1 MKILIFTVT
10 AGEGHNSMAK
20 ALIEQ
25 IRAEAGEAAEIE
37 VVDIFKAY
45 AGKFK
50 FRVID
55 RGYLLACRYLMGVF
69 NLIFR
74 ILQRGDPKKWERS
87 PAQRFVRKE
96 TPKILEKIRA
106 FQPDAVVCTH
116 FAPAMA
122 ITNLRKTE
130 RIPARVCE
138 ILFDF
143 VLHPFW
149 ECTTG
154 VDVIFT
160 PHECFTRPLIEKG
173 FRPEQILPLG
183 LPVRAA
189 FSRRI
194 PKAEARQKLGLS
206 DRFTVM
212 VMLGGGGMGGSRKIL
227 KQLLRVKT
235 PLQILMVNGKDSRS
249 QAQID
254 RLLARKKTSHQVK
267 NYGFVTEVDLMM
279 EAADCLVGKCGGVSV
294 NESLNK
300 DLPMI
305 LIQRLPEQEKQNRI
319 FLTERGAA
327 LGVTRQHSLTDLVE
341 QAAQDPAL
349 LARLRQGIAAVKKPE
364 ACRDIARWIVGE
376 PSSPPETS
384 EEAAGESA
392 PKADISD
399 EPSAQDRT

>member
-96 TPKILEKIRA
+96 TPKILEKIRT
-106 FQPDAVVCTH
+106 FQPDAIMCTH
-116 FAPAMA
+116 FSPAMVL
-122 ITNLRKTE
+122 TNLRETQE
-130 RIPARVCE
+130 IPAKVCE

-143 VLHPFW
+143 VVHPFW

-160 PHECFTRPLIEKG
+160 PNEVFTAELIKKG

-183 LPVRAA
+183 QPVRAA
-189 FSRRI
+189 FSRRM
-194 PKAEARQKLGLS
+194 PKAEARAALGLEE
-206 DRFTVM
+206 RFTVM
-212 VMLGGGGMGGSRKIL
+212 VMLGGGGMGGGKKIL
-227 KQLLRVKT
+227 KQLLKVKA
-235 PLQILMVNGKDSRS
+235 PLQILMVNGRDSRG
-249 QAQID
+249 QAQIE
-254 RLLARKKTSHQVK
+254 RFLSRTQTSHLVK
-267 NYGFVTEVDLMM
+267 NYGFVTNVDVMM

-300 DLPMI
+300 DLPMV
-305 LIQRLPEQEKQNRI
+305 LIEHLAEQERQNRK
-319 FLTERGAA
+319 FLLEHNAA
-327 LGVTRQHSLTDLVE
+327 LGVTKDRPLTAVIE
-341 QAAQDPAL
+341 EAAGNPEL
-349 LARLRQGIAAVKKPE
+349 LAKLRTGIAGIKKPE

>member
-25 IRAEAGEAAEIE
+25 IRAEAGASAEIE

-130 RIPARVCE
+130 KIPARVCE

-154 VDVIFT
+154 EDVIFT

-227 KQLLRVKT
+227 KQLLRVKA
-235 PLQILMVNGKDSRS
+235 PLQILMVNGRDSRG
-249 QAQID
+249 QAQIE
-254 RLLARKKTSHQVK
+254 RFLSRTQTSHLVK
-267 NYGFVTEVDLMM
+267 NYGFVTNVDVMM

-300 DLPMI
+300 DLPMV
-305 LIQRLPEQEKQNRI
+305 LIEHLAEQERQNRK
-319 FLTERGAA
+319 FLLEHNAA
-327 LGVTRQHSLTDLVE
+327 LGVTKDRPLTAVIE
-341 QAAQDPAL
+341 EAAGNPEL
-349 LARLRQGIAAVKKPE
+349 LAKLRTGIAGIKKPE
-364 ACRDIARWIVGE
+364 ACRDIARWVVGE
-376 PSSPPETS
+376 PFSPPETS
-384 EEAAGESA
+384 EEAAGEPA
-392 PKADISD
+392 PQADISD